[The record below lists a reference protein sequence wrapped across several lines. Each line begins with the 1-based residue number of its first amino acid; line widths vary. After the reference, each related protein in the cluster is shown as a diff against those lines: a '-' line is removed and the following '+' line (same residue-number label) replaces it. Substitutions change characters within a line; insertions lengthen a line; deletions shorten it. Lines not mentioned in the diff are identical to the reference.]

1 MAVTETRILPPE
13 FIEAAGKVYLG
24 DLATAAGGY
33 KTADLSKAFGQQF
46 VAGQDQ
52 LQKDA
57 QTLATQGIG
66 AYRPFLNQAQAAQ
79 TQAGTLAGQAATQ
92 AGLAGQFVGPQAY
105 QQFMSPYQQ
114 DVINA
119 TLTEFDTQAAKGLP
133 TLAAQAINAGAFG
146 GGREGVQRAEYQA
159 TSDRNRA
166 ALQAQLLQQG
176 FGQAQQAA
184 GQAFGQQQAL
194 ANQQQQLAQQQLGL
208 GQAAVGLGSQQQ
220 AFLGQDVGALSTLGA
235 QNQALLQAQ
244 LGAQQQLAQQQL
256 QQPLTAAQ
264 QYGQGVTSLIAG
276 YPGQTTQVNQ
286 PSPNPLA
293 TAIGAG
299 GTLAGIYRAF
309 NTPGVLNS

>member
-1 MAVTETRILPPE
+1 MAEVTETRVLPPE
-13 FIEAAGKVYLG
+13 FVEAAGKTYLSN
-24 DLATAAGGY
+24 LADATGQY

-46 VAGQDQ
+46 VAGQDP
-52 LQKDA
+52 LQA
-57 QTLATQGIG
+57 QAQQLATQGIG
-66 AYRPFLNQAQAAQ
+66 AYQPFLNQAAAAQ
-79 TQAGTLAGQAATQ
+79 TTAG
-92 AGLAGQFVGPQAY
+92 GLTGPQAY

-114 DVINA
+114 DVISE
-119 TLTEFDTQAAKGLP
+119 TLREFDVQAQKGIP
-133 TLAAQAINAGAFG
+133 SIAAQAVSKGVLG
-146 GGREGVQRAEYQA
+146 GGREGVMRSEYQT

-166 ALQAQLLQQG
+166 ALQAQLLAQG

-184 GQAFGQQQAL
+184 QQAFMNQQTLGNQQLNLAGQQQ
-194 ANQQQQLAQQQLGL
+194 Q
-208 GQAAVGLGSQQQ
+208 
-220 AFLGQDVGALSTLGA
+220 FLGQDVGALSTLGA
-235 QNQALLQAQ
+235 QNQALQQAQ

-276 YPGQTTQVNQ
+276 YPGQQTQVTA